1 MAVQSWI
8 GLLVVLLVVPWVG
21 ASVSEE
27 DVLVLNVDSFDETI
41 KAHPFILVEFYAPWC
56 GHCKKL
62 TPEYAKAATEL
73 KSHDPPIVLAKVDVN
88 DEKNKPLASKY
99 GITGFPTLKI
109 FKKGGSIISDYKG
122 PREAAGIV
130 AHLKQLVGP
139 PSSEITSAEQAE
151 EIVKKS
157 QLTVV
162 GVFKSLDDKEYSDFV
177 SVADE
182 LRGDYQF
189 VHTLDTS
196 FVPDKGVALVA
207 PAVRLY
213 KRFDEGFND
222 AEDLSLEGLKKFL
235 EEKSVPLVTEMNK
248 DPASHSFLLK
258 FFNAVATKAY
268 LLLDLKAD
276 TADSYR
282 TTYAEMAKTYQ
293 SKGIRFLI
301 ADSTENDN
309 AVKFFGIKD
318 SGLPAL
324 VVQAKDDNEK
334 YVANNIKASD
344 MSAWLEDFQ
353 DGKLEAYLKS
363 DEIPEKNDE
372 PVKVVVRK
380 SFNQMVLDSGKNVLV
395 EFYAPWC
402 GHCKK
407 LIPTLNALAVEF
419 KDDDDVVIAKM
430 DATTNDVPQGL
441 FNVKGF
447 PTLYL
452 HTATGEN
459 IRYEG
464 NRSQS
469 DLSEFIKKHRSS
481 VPKSAGSADEV
492 VDAKDE
498 L

>member
-1 MAVQSWI
+1 M
-8 GLLVVLLVVPWVG
+8 VPW
-21 ASVSEE
+21 ASAAVSEE
-27 DVLVLNVDSFDETI
+27 DVLVLNVENFVETVQ
-41 KAHPFILVEFYAPWC
+41 AHPFILVEFYAPWC

-88 DEKNKPLASKY
+88 DEKNKPLASTY
-99 GITGFPTLKI
+99 GIKGFPTLKI
-109 FKKGGSIISDYKG
+109 FKKGGTVISEYKG

-130 AHLKQLVGP
+130 AHLKHLVGP
-139 PSSEITSAEQAE
+139 PSVEITSAEQAE

-162 GVFKSLDDKEYSDFV
+162 GVFKSLDEKEYSDFV
-177 SVADE
+177 SVADD

-189 VHTLDTS
+189 VHTLDSS

-213 KRFDEGFND
+213 KNFDEGFND
-222 AEDLSLEGLKKFL
+222 AQDLSVEGLKKFL

-258 FFNAVATKAY
+258 FFNAVATKAF

-276 TADSYR
+276 TAESYR
-282 TTYAEMAKTYQ
+282 ATYAELAKTYQ
-293 SKGIRFLI
+293 PKGIKFLI
-301 ADSTENDN
+301 ADSNENDN

-324 VVQAKDDNEK
+324 VIQDKDDNAK

-344 MSAWLEDFQ
+344 MSAWLQDFQ
-353 DGKLEAYLKS
+353 DGKIEAYVKS

-372 PVKVVVRK
+372 PVKVVVSK
-380 SFNQMVLDSGKNVLV
+380 SFNQMVLESGKNVLV

-407 LIPTLNALAVEF
+407 LIPTLDALAVEF

-430 DATTNDVPQGL
+430 DATTNDVLQGL

-464 NRSQS
+464 DRSQT
-469 DLSEFIKKHRSS
+469 DLSAFIKKHRSA
-481 VPKSAGSADEV
+481 VLKSAGSTEEGA
-492 VDAKDE
+492 DAKDE